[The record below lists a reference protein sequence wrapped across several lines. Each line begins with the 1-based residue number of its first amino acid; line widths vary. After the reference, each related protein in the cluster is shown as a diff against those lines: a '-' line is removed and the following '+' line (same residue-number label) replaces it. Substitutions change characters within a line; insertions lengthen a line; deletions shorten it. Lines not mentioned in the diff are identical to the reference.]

1 MYKIVGNSKTIW
13 SAIR

>member
-1 MYKIVGNSKTIW
+1 MYKIVGNSKAIW